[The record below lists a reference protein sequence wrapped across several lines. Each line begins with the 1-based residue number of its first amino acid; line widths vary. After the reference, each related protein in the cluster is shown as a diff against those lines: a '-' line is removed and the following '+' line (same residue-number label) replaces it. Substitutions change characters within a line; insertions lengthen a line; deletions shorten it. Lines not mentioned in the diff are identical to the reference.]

1 MSERAEGKSGHPV
14 CAIGLTQLPDDVLK
28 HIGCFCDERTL
39 KALSCTCV
47 KLKIMFSVVLATRA
61 ANRIEQ
67 STATKAAHPVFVSFH
82 PYHFQHTETLIIF
95 FQSQGERDTATAWVV
110 GTEAGLEDALQEVF
124 VPAQLF
130 AVGVTRCSRT
140 SPCIPADHASSR
152 GSRPEGHVLCA
163 RNSAPRQHVPTTV
176 GITCCTA
183 LGSFTRCC
191 TCITICESHGCIAP
205 GQRHSRVRRSSRER
219 VREQQEHTDWAAR
232 DRRRRRPA
240 GRVVPGVGS
249 VAQGRAAKQCDR
261 GPKFAPAFWH
271 SFSATTRATTR

>member
-1 MSERAEGKSGHPV
+1 MLVNTSKNCFKVSHQRIEEEETKETLWFFCVLVFSRNSGMSERAEGKSGHPV

-95 FQSQGERDTATAWVV
+95 FQSQRERDSTTAWVV

-130 AVGVTRCSRT
+130 AIR
-140 SPCIPADHASSR
+140 
-152 GSRPEGHVLCA
+152 
-163 RNSAPRQHVPTTV
+163 
-176 GITCCTA
+176 IT
-183 LGSFTRCC
+183 
-191 TCITICESHGCIAP
+191 
-205 GQRHSRVRRSSRER
+205 
-219 VREQQEHTDWAAR
+219 
-232 DRRRRRPA
+232 
-240 GRVVPGVGS
+240 
-249 VAQGRAAKQCDR
+249 
-261 GPKFAPAFWH
+261 
-271 SFSATTRATTR
+271 